1 MSFFLDFTQ
10 ISIEV
15 VDSLLQGIDAL
26 GDLSSGEAFT
36 PASLHS

>member
-1 MSFFLDFTQ
+1 MSLFLDFTQ

-15 VDSLLQGIDAL
+15 VDSLLQRIDAL
-26 GDLSSGEAFT
+26 GDLSSGEALA